1 MAQRRTDLAVEAH
14 QLWREGARAGA
25 SLTGVRAEEGV
36 RSARVLLLGYTA
48 LVVALCALASRSL
61 IGLFTTD
68 QEAIFCGV
76 LLLSRECWTFPVA
89 NLRHLQEAR
98 LRGRK
103 KMTLY
108 LASSTAALASNI
120 LACLALVPRV
130 GFPGFYLAT
139 YISTPLGLLFST
151 ALVRLSNR
159 ESIDTGARAA

>member
-1 MAQRRTDLAVEAH
+1 
-14 QLWREGARAGA
+14 
-25 SLTGVRAEEGV
+25 
-36 RSARVLLLGYTA
+36 
-48 LVVALCALASRSL
+48 
-61 IGLFTTD
+61 
-68 QEAIFCGV
+68 
-76 LLLSRECWTFPVA
+76 
-89 NLRHLQEAR
+89 
-98 LRGRK
+98 
-103 KMTLY
+103 MTLY

>member
-1 MAQRRTDLAVEAH
+1 
-14 QLWREGARAGA
+14 
-25 SLTGVRAEEGV
+25 
-36 RSARVLLLGYTA
+36 VLLLGYTA

-68 QEAIFCGV
+68 QEAIFCGA

-108 LASSTAALASNI
+108 LASSTAALTSNI

-151 ALVRLSNR
+151 ALGAWPPPLCLSKKR
-159 ESIDTGARAA
+159 QRRFFEKGGRARGKELAGKQVLIRRDSL